1 MRTQAAGGKCKCSS
15 PYLHSAVL
23 IWIAAHQHSRCHI
36 SPKTQQL
43 MQNSCI
49 WMHGAL
55 QETGLAYERCEF
67 KTEIWPSWPFTL
79 HAVIPH
85 NTACKAPLQ
94 VHNSRTLQCLRKKKR
109 KQSEQCCLWTKN
121 YRGMLVSIKSSVLLR
136 AGCKDSMIKAGK
148 WDGSVFTINL
158 ISFCCAYTH
167 TYVYRIEMPQY
178 ILSQMTAAAY
188 THLWACTMRAAV
200 GSHWLWWHS
209 THIQQSR

>member
-36 SPKTQQL
+36 SPKTQQP

-94 VHNSRTLQCLRKKKR
+94 VHNSRTLQCLRKKKESN
-109 KQSEQCCLWTKN
+109 QSSAVFELRITEACSSAL
-121 YRGMLVSIKSSVLLR
+121 SSVLLR

-167 TYVYRIEMPQY
+167 THIYMY
-178 ILSQMTAAAY
+178 I
-188 THLWACTMRAAV
+188 
-200 GSHWLWWHS
+200 G
-209 THIQQSR
+209 